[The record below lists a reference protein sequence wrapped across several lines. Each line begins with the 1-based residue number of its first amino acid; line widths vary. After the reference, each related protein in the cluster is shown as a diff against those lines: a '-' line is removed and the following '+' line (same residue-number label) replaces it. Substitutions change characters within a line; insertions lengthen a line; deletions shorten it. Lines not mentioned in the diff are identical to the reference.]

1 MQKSNTIWVIISDF
15 LVASFSGRSRLP
27 LVSLPRGLRVP
38 CTPWGSLDAMRG
50 GGDWEMEE
58 CVCVCKWRQFRA
70 TVRITGKIVKILVC
84 YVIIMFKIG
93 GNVILVK

>member
-1 MQKSNTIWVIISDF
+1 
-15 LVASFSGRSRLP
+15 
-27 LVSLPRGLRVP
+27 
-38 CTPWGSLDAMRG
+38 MRG

-84 YVIIMFKIG
+84 YLIIMFKIG